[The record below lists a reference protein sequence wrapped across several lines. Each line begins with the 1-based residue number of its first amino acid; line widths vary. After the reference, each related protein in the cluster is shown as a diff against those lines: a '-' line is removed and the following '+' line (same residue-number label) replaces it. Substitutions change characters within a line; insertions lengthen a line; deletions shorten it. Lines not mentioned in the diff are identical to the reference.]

1 MYLTLCGCKQNQKKN
16 TILSD
21 VIEFWKTCKLLQ
33 KQLDDL
39 LSILIQIFDYGFALN
54 NYYAHNK
61 SLFRFFSVAFQAR
74 QRKKQTHKNIKQ
86 VNLYLSV
93 SLGWSV

>member
-33 KQLDDL
+33 KQLDDSL
-39 LSILIQIFDYGFALN
+39 CILIQIFDNGFALN
-54 NYYAHNK
+54 NYYAHNQ
-61 SLFRFFSVAFQAR
+61 SLFRFFSVAFQAK

-93 SLGWSV
+93 